1 MTEKSAVQ
9 ISYEDKGHKGR
20 YIARIDGI
28 DEEGELAISKVSDVL
43 VIADHTYAPD
53 ALRGTG
59 AASALVS
66 ALIADA
72 RAKGYRVVPLCPYVR
87 AQSQKHP
94 EWSDVIQL

>member
-1 MTEKSAVQ
+1 MTEKPVVRT
-9 ISYEDKGHKGR
+9 SYEDEGHKGR
-20 YIARIDGI
+20 FIARIDGI

-43 VIADHTYAPD
+43 VIADHTFAPD

-59 AASALVS
+59 AALALVN

-87 AQSQKHP
+87 AQALKHP
-94 EWSDVIQL
+94 EWSDVIQH